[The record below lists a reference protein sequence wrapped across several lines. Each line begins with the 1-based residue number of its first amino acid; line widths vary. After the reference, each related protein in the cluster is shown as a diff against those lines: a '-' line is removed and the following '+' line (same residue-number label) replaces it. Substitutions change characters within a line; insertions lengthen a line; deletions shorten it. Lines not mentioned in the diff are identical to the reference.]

1 MSILSAIRQQSSSID
16 DLAKLPQAMIMQMA
30 QKKQIATEMVA
41 PILARKAE
49 MIDAAAKSKAMQ
61 GGVPQTSVMEQI
73 MAQNSAAEQPQQMP
87 QQMPTMEN
95 AGVAQL
101 PVPERMYAG
110 GGIVAFQNN
119 LNQPVSTNMPTTEL
133 SEEDKRYL
141 EENEYLQ
148 RSRGLADIVR
158 QAGQVFTNPGYV
170 GEKVIGAAKRFAN
183 ETPEEQ
189 ARRFRTASQART
201 GEIPMFAGT
210 DLTTKGK
217 MVAEGRMK
225 PNESVT
231 DVMQKE
237 RRFANLTPTQ
247 LDDIARGQGVFPEGS
262 PALPGGDSE
271 VRVAKSGNVY
281 TTKDKPP
288 VKIEP
293 PKPTQA
299 EKTPEEP
306 LYSKYEKMLMDER
319 EAAKGSREEAK
330 YARLLEASLGMLGG
344 ESPYA
349 FVNIGKGAAP
359 ALKGYGEDLKGIRK
373 EERERIK
380 ELMGIEGLRQ
390 EAKKAA
396 DELAIRKELAGYT
409 GRQAAAAE
417 RQAGKP
423 SSIAELAE
431 LYRTNP
437 EIARQISGVGKTGTL
452 TFEEAY
458 KLVAADPKNLA
469 LTDAQKA
476 QSARNLM
483 ALGLGIPS
491 QSSLPPGL
499 PPGSTQVGTSQGK
512 PVYKTPDGKLVT
524 AS

>member
-61 GGVPQTSVMEQI
+61 GGTPQTSVMEQI
-73 MAQNSAAEQPQQMP
+73 MAQNSMAEQPQQMP
-87 QQMPTMEN
+87 QQMPQMEN
-95 AGVAQL
+95 TGVAQL

-119 LNQPVSTNMPTTEL
+119 PNQPVSTNMPTTEL

-141 EENEYLQ
+141 EENPYLQ
-148 RSRGLADIVR
+148 RSRGVASLFKN
-158 QAGQVFTNPGYV
+158 VFDPNYV
-170 GEKVIGAAKRFAN
+170 GEKVIGAARRFVS

-189 ARRFRTASQART
+189 AKRFRTASQART

-231 DVMQKE
+231 DVIQKE
-237 RRFANLTPTQ
+237 LKQQVASRDFDTTEQ
-247 LDDIARGQGVFPEGS
+247 EQ
-262 PALPGGDSE
+262 PAK
-271 VRVAKSGNVY
+271 KSGNVS
-281 TTKDKPP
+281 TAKVEPQ
-288 VKIEP
+288 VKKEP
-293 PKPTQA
+293 PTQDNKP
-299 EKTPEEP
+299 PEEP

-349 FVNIGKGAAP
+349 FVNIGKGGAP
-359 ALKGYGEDLKGIRK
+359 ALKGYGEDIKALRA
-373 EERERIK
+373 EERGRIK
-380 ELMGIEGLRQ
+380 ELMGIESMRQ
-390 EAKKAA
+390 EAKRAA

-437 EIARQISGVGKTGTL
+437 EIARQISGVGKTGTI

-458 KLVAADPKNLA
+458 KLIAADPKNLT
-469 LTDAQKA
+469 LNETQKAQKA
-476 QSARNLM
+476 RELM
-483 ALGLGIPS
+483 TLGLGFTPQSGLPS
-491 QSSLPPGL
+491 GL

>member
-30 QKKQIATEMVA
+30 QRKQIATEMVA

-61 GGVPQTSVMEQI
+61 GGVPKTSVMEQI
-73 MAQNSAAEQPQQMP
+73 MAQNAMTEQPQMP
-87 QQMPTMEN
+87 AIDN
-95 AGVAQL
+95 VGVAQI
-101 PVPERMYAG
+101 PVPERQYAG

-119 LNQPVSTNMPTTEL
+119 PNQPVSVDMPTTDQT
-133 SEEDKRYL
+133 EEDQRYL
-141 EENEYLQ
+141 EENPYLQ
-148 RSRGLADIVR
+148 RSRAVAGLGSQIKKALTDPR
-158 QAGQVFTNPGYV
+158 NYNPIDLYQRN
-170 GEKVIGAAKRFAN
+170 IGIPFAN
-183 ETPEEQ
+183 VVSKFINESPEDQ
-189 ARRFRTASQART
+189 AKRFRTAQMART

-231 DVMQKE
+231 DVMQRE
-237 RRFANLTPTQ
+237 RQ
-247 LDDIARGQGVFPEGS
+247 QQ
-262 PALPGGDSE
+262 ALNKDFE
-271 VRVAKSGNVY
+271 NFDKATALFEQEQKDKTAKKSGNVS
-281 TTKDKPP
+281 TAKAAPQ
-288 VKIEP
+288 VKTEP
-293 PKPTQA
+293 PKPKQ
-299 EKTPEEP
+299 EDKQPEEP

-319 EAAKGSREEAK
+319 EAAKGSKEEAK
-330 YARLLEASLGMLGG
+330 YARLLEAGLNMLGG

-359 ALKGYGEDLKGIRK
+359 AAKGYGEDIKALRA
-373 EERERIK
+373 EERSRIK
-380 ELMGIEGLRQ
+380 ELMGIETLRQ
-390 EAKKAA
+390 EAKRAA

-417 RQAGKP
+417 KQASKP

-437 EIARQISGVGKTGTL
+437 ELARLVQGEKKSGTL
-452 TFEEAY
+452 TFEDAY
-458 KLVAADPKNLA
+458 KLIAADPKNLA

-476 QSARNLM
+476 QKARDLM
-483 ALGLGIPS
+483 ALGIGG
-491 QSSLPPGL
+491 SSGQAELTYVPGK
-499 PPGSTQVGTSQGK
+499 GVR
-512 PVYKTPDGKLVT
+512 
-524 AS
+524 

>member
-1 MSILSAIRQQSSSID
+1 
-16 DLAKLPQAMIMQMA
+16 
-30 QKKQIATEMVA
+30 
-41 PILARKAE
+41 
-49 MIDAAAKSKAMQ
+49 
-61 GGVPQTSVMEQI
+61 
-73 MAQNSAAEQPQQMP
+73 
-87 QQMPTMEN
+87 
-95 AGVAQL
+95 
-101 PVPERMYAG
+101 
-110 GGIVAFQNN
+110 
-119 LNQPVSTNMPTTEL
+119 
-133 SEEDKRYL
+133 
-141 EENEYLQ
+141 
-148 RSRGLADIVR
+148 
-158 QAGQVFTNPGYV
+158 
-170 GEKVIGAAKRFAN
+170 
-183 ETPEEQ
+183 
-189 ARRFRTASQART
+189 
-201 GEIPMFAGT
+201 MFAGT

-231 DVMQKE
+231 DVIQKE
-237 RRFANLTPTQ
+237 RKQ
-247 LDDIARGQGVFPEGS
+247 QIASRDFDTTEQEQT
-262 PALPGGDSE
+262 AK
-271 VRVAKSGNVY
+271 KSGNVS
-281 TTKDKPP
+281 TAKDKPP

-417 RQAGKP
+417 RQTGKP
-423 SSIAELAE
+423 SSIAELAA
-431 LYRTNP
+431 LYRTDP

-483 ALGLGIPS
+483 ALGLGVSP

-499 PPGSTQVGTSQGK
+499 PPGSTQVGTQQGK
-512 PVYKTPDGKLVT
+512 PVYRTPDGKLVT
-524 AS
+524 VS

>member
-61 GGVPQTSVMEQI
+61 GGTPQTSVMEQI
-73 MAQNSAAEQPQQMP
+73 MAQNAMAEQPQQMP
-87 QQMPTMEN
+87 QQMPQMEN
-95 AGVAQL
+95 TGVAQL

-141 EENEYLQ
+141 EENPYLQ
-148 RSRGLADIVR
+148 RSRGVASLFKN
-158 QAGQVFTNPGYV
+158 VFDPNYV
-170 GEKVIGAAKRFAN
+170 GEKVIGAARRFVS

-189 ARRFRTASQART
+189 AKRFRTASQART

-231 DVMQKE
+231 DAMQKE
-237 RRFANLTPTQ
+237 RQ
-247 LDDIARGQGVFPEGS
+247 QQ
-262 PALPGGDSE
+262 ALNKDFETFDKAAALFEQEQKDKS
-271 VRVAKSGNVY
+271 AKKSGNVS
-281 TTKDKPP
+281 TAKVEPQ
-288 VKIEP
+288 VKTEP
-293 PKPTQA
+293 PKTKQD
-299 EKTPEEP
+299 EKPPEEP

-359 ALKGYGEDLKGIRK
+359 ALKGYGEDVKALRA
-373 EERERIK
+373 EERGRIK
-380 ELMGIEGLRQ
+380 ELMGIESMRQ
-390 EAKKAA
+390 EAKRAA

-437 EIARQISGVGKTGTL
+437 EIARQISGVGKTGTI

-458 KLVAADPKNLA
+458 KLIAADPKNLT
-469 LTDAQKA
+469 LNETQKAQKA
-476 QSARNLM
+476 RELMTLGFGFTPQS
-483 ALGLGIPS
+483 GLP
-491 QSSLPPGL
+491 LGL

>member
-1 MSILSAIRQQSSSID
+1 
-16 DLAKLPQAMIMQMA
+16 
-30 QKKQIATEMVA
+30 
-41 PILARKAE
+41 
-49 MIDAAAKSKAMQ
+49 
-61 GGVPQTSVMEQI
+61 
-73 MAQNSAAEQPQQMP
+73 
-87 QQMPTMEN
+87 
-95 AGVAQL
+95 
-101 PVPERMYAG
+101 
-110 GGIVAFQNN
+110 
-119 LNQPVSTNMPTTEL
+119 
-133 SEEDKRYL
+133 
-141 EENEYLQ
+141 
-148 RSRGLADIVR
+148 
-158 QAGQVFTNPGYV
+158 
-170 GEKVIGAAKRFAN
+170 
-183 ETPEEQ
+183 
-189 ARRFRTASQART
+189 
-201 GEIPMFAGT
+201 
-210 DLTTKGK
+210 
-217 MVAEGRMK
+217 
-225 PNESVT
+225 
-231 DVMQKE
+231 
-237 RRFANLTPTQ
+237 
-247 LDDIARGQGVFPEGS
+247 
-262 PALPGGDSE
+262 
-271 VRVAKSGNVY
+271 
-281 TTKDKPP
+281 
-288 VKIEP
+288 
-293 PKPTQA
+293 
-299 EKTPEEP
+299 
-306 LYSKYEKMLMDER
+306 MDER

-423 SSIAELAE
+423 SSIAELAA
-431 LYRTNP
+431 LYRTDP

-483 ALGLGIPS
+483 ALGLGVSP

-499 PPGSTQVGTSQGK
+499 PPGSTQVGTQQGK
-512 PVYKTPDGKLVT
+512 PVYRTPDGKLVT
-524 AS
+524 VS

>member
-1 MSILSAIRQQSSSID
+1 MSILSAIRQQSNSID

-73 MAQNSAAEQPQQMP
+73 MAQNSAAEQPQQMQQPIPQSMP

-95 AGVAQL
+95 TGVAQL

-119 LNQPVSTNMPTTEL
+119 LNQPVSANMPTTEL

-148 RSRGLADIVR
+148 RSRGLANIVR

-170 GEKVIGAAKRFAN
+170 GEKVIGAAKRFVN

-189 ARRFRTASQART
+189 AKRFRTAQMART

-217 MVAEGRMK
+217 MVADGRMK

-237 RRFANLTPTQ
+237 RQ
-247 LDDIARGQGVFPEGS
+247 QQ
-262 PALPGGDSE
+262 ALNKDFETFDKAAALFEQEQKDKS
-271 VRVAKSGNVY
+271 AKKSGNVS
-281 TTKDKPP
+281 TAKDKPP

-359 ALKGYGEDLKGIRK
+359 AVKGYGEDVKALRA
-373 EERERIK
+373 EERGRIK

-417 RQAGKP
+417 KQAGK
-423 SSIAELAE
+423 STSTEQIIALGQKAGLNDREIMTMLA
-431 LYRTNP
+431 
-437 EIARQISGVGKTGTL
+437 GVGK
-452 TFEEAY
+452 
-458 KLVAADPKNLA
+458 DP
-469 LTDAQKA
+469 DI
-476 QSARNLM
+476 SARNIAMKAFYESPLLQSQYKNDVN
-483 ALGLGIPS
+483 AFLKAQGIGAGGAAPS
-491 QSSLPPGL
+491 ELTYVPGK
-499 PPGSTQVGTSQGK
+499 GVR
-512 PVYKTPDGKLVT
+512 
-524 AS
+524 

>member
-61 GGVPQTSVMEQI
+61 GGLPQTSVMEQI

-141 EENEYLQ
+141 EENPYLQ
-148 RSRGLADIVR
+148 RSRGVASLFKN
-158 QAGQVFTNPGYV
+158 VFDPNYV
-170 GEKVIGAAKRFAN
+170 GEKVIGAARRFVS

-189 ARRFRTASQART
+189 AKRFRTASQART

-231 DVMQKE
+231 DVIQKE
-237 RRFANLTPTQ
+237 RKQ
-247 LDDIARGQGVFPEGS
+247 Q
-262 PALPGGDSE
+262 
-271 VRVAKSGNVY
+271 VASRDFDTTEQEQTAKKSGNVS
-281 TTKDKPP
+281 TAKVEPQ
-288 VKIEP
+288 VKTEP
-293 PKPTQA
+293 PKTKQD
-299 EKTPEEP
+299 EKPPEEP

-330 YARLLEASLGMLGG
+330 YARLLEASLGILGG

-349 FVNIGKGAAP
+349 FVNVGKGGAP
-359 ALKGYGEDLKGIRK
+359 ALKGYGEDVKALRA
-373 EERERIK
+373 EERGRIK
-380 ELMGIEGLRQ
+380 ELMGIESLRQ

-396 DELAIRKELAGYT
+396 EELAIRKELAGYT

-417 RQAGKP
+417 KQAGKP

-483 ALGLGIPS
+483 ALGLGVSP

-499 PPGSTQVGTSQGK
+499 PPGSTQVGTQQGK
-512 PVYKTPDGKLVT
+512 PVYRTPDGKLVT
-524 AS
+524 VS

>member
-61 GGVPQTSVMEQI
+61 GGTPQTSVMEQI
-73 MAQNSAAEQPQQMP
+73 MAQNSMAEQPQQMP
-87 QQMPTMEN
+87 QQMPQMEN
-95 AGVAQL
+95 TGVAQL

-119 LNQPVSTNMPTTEL
+119 PNQPVSTNMPTTEL

-141 EENEYLQ
+141 EENPYLQ
-148 RSRGLADIVR
+148 RSRGVASLFKN
-158 QAGQVFTNPGYV
+158 VFDPNYV
-170 GEKVIGAAKRFAN
+170 GEKVIGAARRFVS

-189 ARRFRTASQART
+189 AKRFRTASQART

-231 DVMQKE
+231 DVIQKE
-237 RRFANLTPTQ
+237 LKQQVASRDFDTTEQ
-247 LDDIARGQGVFPEGS
+247 EQ
-262 PALPGGDSE
+262 PAK
-271 VRVAKSGNVY
+271 KSGNVS
-281 TTKDKPP
+281 TAKVEPQ
-288 VKIEP
+288 VKKEP
-293 PKPTQA
+293 PTQDNKP
-299 EKTPEEP
+299 PEEP

-349 FVNIGKGAAP
+349 FVNIGKGGAP
-359 ALKGYGEDLKGIRK
+359 ALKGYGEDIKALRA
-373 EERERIK
+373 EERGRIK

-390 EAKKAA
+390 EAKRAA
-396 DELAIRKELAGYT
+396 EELAIRKELAGYT

-437 EIARQISGVGKTGTL
+437 EIARQISGVGKTGTI

-458 KLVAADPKNLA
+458 KLIAADPKNLT
-469 LTDAQKA
+469 LNETQKAQKA
-476 QSARNLM
+476 RELM
-483 ALGLGIPS
+483 TLGLGFTPQSGLPS
-491 QSSLPPGL
+491 GL

>member
-1 MSILSAIRQQSSSID
+1 
-16 DLAKLPQAMIMQMA
+16 
-30 QKKQIATEMVA
+30 
-41 PILARKAE
+41 
-49 MIDAAAKSKAMQ
+49 MQ
-61 GGVPQTSVMEQI
+61 GDVPSTSVMEQI
-73 MAQNSAAEQPQQMP
+73 IAQNAASEQPQILQPIPQEMP
-87 QQMPTMEN
+87 KNIEDT
-95 AGVAQL
+95 GVAQL
-101 PVPERMYAG
+101 PIPDREYAG

-119 LNQPVSTNMPTTEL
+119 IDQPVSANMPITEL
-133 SEEDKRYL
+133 TEEEKRYL
-141 EENEYLQ
+141 EENPYLQ
-148 RSRGLADIVR
+148 RSRGLANIVR

-170 GEKVIGAAKRFAN
+170 GEKVIGAARRFVN

-189 ARRFRTASQART
+189 AKRFRTAQMART

-217 MVAEGRMK
+217 MVAEGKMK

-231 DVMQKE
+231 EVMQRE
-237 RRFANLTPTQ
+237 RQ
-247 LDDIARGQGVFPEGS
+247 QQ
-262 PALPGGDSE
+262 ALNKDFE
-271 VRVAKSGNVY
+271 TFDKATALFEQEQKDKAAKKSGNVS
-281 TTKDKPP
+281 TAKGEPQ
-288 VKIEP
+288 VKTEP
-293 PKPTQA
+293 PKPKQ
-299 EKTPEEP
+299 EDKQPEEP

-330 YARLLEASLGMLGG
+330 YARLLEVGLGIMGG

-349 FVNIGKGAAP
+349 SVNIGKGAAQ
-359 ALKGYGEDLKGIRK
+359 ALKGYGEDVKAMRA
-373 EERERIK
+373 EERGRIK
-380 ELMGIEGLRQ
+380 ELLGIEGMRQ
-390 EAKKAA
+390 EAKKTA

-409 GRQAAAAE
+409 GRQVAAAE

-458 KLVAADPKNLA
+458 KLVAADPKNLS

-476 QSARNLM
+476 QRAKELM
-483 ALGLGIPS
+483 TLGLGLPP
-491 QSSLPPGL
+491 QSGLPPGL

>member
-119 LNQPVSTNMPTTEL
+119 LNQPVSANMPTTEL

-141 EENEYLQ
+141 EENPYLQ
-148 RSRGLADIVR
+148 RTRAISDFFG
-158 QAGQVFTNPGYV
+158 NV
-170 GEKVIGAAKRFAN
+170 GEGVKNIFSGKPLEQGIKSFYQERKDPVAQAERFKR
-183 ETPEEQ
+183 
-189 ARRFRTASQART
+189 ASQART

-210 DLTTKGK
+210 ELTTKGK
-217 MVAEGRMK
+217 MVAEGKMK

-237 RRFANLTPTQ
+237 RQ
-247 LDDIARGQGVFPEGS
+247 QQ
-262 PALPGGDSE
+262 ALNKDFETFDKATALFEQEQKDKS
-271 VRVAKSGNVY
+271 AKKSGNVS
-281 TTKDKPP
+281 TAKDKPP
-288 VKIEP
+288 VKIQP

-299 EKTPEEP
+299 EKPPEEP

-330 YARLLEASLGMLGG
+330 YARLLEASLGILGG

-349 FVNIGKGAAP
+349 FVNVGKGTAP
-359 ALKGYGEDLKGIRK
+359 ALKGYGEDVKALRA
-373 EERERIK
+373 EERGRIK

-396 DELAIRKELAGYT
+396 EELAIRKELAGYT
-409 GRQAAAAE
+409 GRQAAAQE
-417 RQAGKP
+417 KQAGKP
-423 SSIAELAE
+423 SSIAELAA
-431 LYRTNP
+431 LYRTDP

-483 ALGLGIPS
+483 ALGLGVSP

>member
-49 MIDAAAKSKAMQ
+49 MIDAAAKSKAIQ
-61 GGVPQTSVMEQI
+61 GGVPKTSIMEQI
-73 MAQNSAAEQPQQMP
+73 MAQNAMSEQPQQIP
-87 QQMPTMEN
+87 QQMPEMEN
-95 AGVAQL
+95 MGVAQI

-148 RSRGLADIVR
+148 RSRGLANIVR

-170 GEKVIGAAKRFAN
+170 GEKVIGATKRFVN

-189 ARRFRTASQART
+189 AKRFRTAQMART

-217 MVAEGRMK
+217 MVTEGRMK

-262 PALPGGDSE
+262 PALPGGDSG
-271 VRVAKSGNVY
+271 VRVAKSGNVS

-299 EKTPEEP
+299 EKTLEEP

-319 EAAKGSREEAK
+319 EAAKGSKEEAK
-330 YARLLEASLGMLGG
+330 YARLLEASLGILGG

-349 FVNIGKGAAP
+349 FVNIGKGTAP

-417 RQAGKP
+417 KQAGR
-423 SSIAELAE
+423 STSTEQIIAL
-431 LYRTNP
+431 
-437 EIARQISGVGKTGTL
+437 GKSAG
-452 TFEEAY
+452 
-458 KLVAADPKNLA
+458 
-469 LTDAQKA
+469 LTDREIMGMLSGAAKDPDI
-476 QSARNLM
+476 SARNIAMKAFYESPVLQ
-483 ALGLGIPS
+483 AKYKNDINAFLRDQGIGAGAGGQPV
-491 QSSLPPGL
+491 LNYVPGK
-499 PPGSTQVGTSQGK
+499 GI
-512 PVYKTPDGKLVT
+512 
-524 AS
+524 